1 MGKSRK
7 NCFIYNVKCFK
18 TKLRTKTFSLFLD
31 NSELDHFFHRLATRI
46 QSMEGVIEN
55 IVCKIDTVLIK
66 LQNMERSKTKRKA
79 NAGKILDVFTMD
91 SPGGECHPREARL
104 KNQWKGSEAKN
115 PREARLKTQG
125 KRG

>member
-1 MGKSRK
+1 
-7 NCFIYNVKCFK
+7 
-18 TKLRTKTFSLFLD
+18 
-31 NSELDHFFHRLATRI
+31 
-46 QSMEGVIEN
+46 MEGVIEN

-91 SPGGECHPREARL
+91 SPGGECHPRVSEV
-104 KNQWKGSEAKN
+104 KDPKEAKKK
-115 PREARLKTQG
+115 PREARLKTQE

>member
-1 MGKSRK
+1 
-7 NCFIYNVKCFK
+7 
-18 TKLRTKTFSLFLD
+18 
-31 NSELDHFFHRLATRI
+31 
-46 QSMEGVIEN
+46 MEGVIEN

-91 SPGGECHPREARL
+91 SPGGECHP
-104 KNQWKGSEAKN
+104 
-115 PREARLKTQG
+115 G